1 MRRNVLA
8 TLDDN
13 QGTRRDVPAHRGK
26 DPRDL
31 RRHSFRTHGA
41 ERWEELRGGKSFAAK
56 LYAKGSDGTR
66 GFAAGRGKPLSP
78 EATPALHR
86 RAASHDFGAADHG
99 FALQPCDPPLVET
112 PVALHNHVPIF
123 GAADHESVLQS
134 TPAAPRQDH
143 ESIFDL
149 LQSPNDLTFVETPA
163 AAQHDPKPRRP
174 PAPKQNEPVPHR
186 LPPGLG
192 MTPGMRRVTPR
203 APIPVAKPAA
213 AEEKEAAEVEMEA
226 METALEAT
234 LARARQASSRA
245 RELNA
250 ALQACRH
257 EEEDGA
263 APEVAAAEPPVA
275 ALEVAVAAPATAQ
288 DQATT
293 HEEEEERGSQAAG
306 VAEEASLHASPPEA
320 CREEVREE
328 GQQEGGREPQQE
340 DQRAEPLEP
349 RATTQPVAQPLVTAH
364 AATAHVPR
372 TRAPRPTLRRRAT
385 TNVGHHLPSFLR
397 NAANARVFSKMTD
410 SALCV
415 LTLALTSW

>member
-8 TLDDN
+8 PLDDN
-13 QGTRRDVPAHRGK
+13 MGTRRYVPAHRGK
-26 DPRDL
+26 DPRGL
-31 RRHSFRTHGA
+31 RRHSQGGNRTHGPA
-41 ERWEELRGGKSFAAK
+41 RWGELRGGKSFAAK
-56 LYAKGSDGTR
+56 LYAKGPDGTR

-78 EATPALHR
+78 EATPALHG
-86 RAASHDFGAADHG
+86 RAANHDFGAADHG

-112 PVALHNHVPIF
+112 PVALHKHVPIF
-123 GAADHESVLQS
+123 GVA
-134 TPAAPRQDH
+134 DH

-149 LQSPNDLTFVETPA
+149 LQSPNDPSLVETPVAAQDEPA
-163 AAQHDPKPRRP
+163 AAQQ
-174 PAPKQNEPVPHR
+174 QNEPAPHR

-192 MTPGMRRVTPR
+192 MTPGLRRVAPR
-203 APIPVAKPAA
+203 VPLPMAEPAA
-213 AEEKEAAEVEMEA
+213 AEAKPEKAAAGAEMDA

-250 ALQACRH
+250 ALQACRY

-263 APEVAAAEPPVA
+263 APEAAAAEPPLA

-293 HEEEEERGSQAAG
+293 HEEEERGSQAAG

-320 CREEVREE
+320 RREE
-328 GQQEGGREPQQE
+328 GQQEEGQQQGE
-340 DQRAEPLEP
+340 HGPEEEGQRVEPLGP
-349 RATTQPVAQPLVTAH
+349 RATTQPLAQPLVTAH

-397 NAANARVFSKMTD
+397 NAANARFFSKMTD

>member
-8 TLDDN
+8 PLDDN
-13 QGTRRDVPAHRGK
+13 QGIRRYVPAHRGK
-26 DPRDL
+26 DPRGL
-31 RRHSFRTHGA
+31 RRHSQGGNRTHGPA
-41 ERWEELRGGKSFAAK
+41 RWEELRGGKSFAAK
-56 LYAKGSDGTR
+56 LYAKGPDGTR

-78 EATPALHR
+78 EATPALHG
-86 RAASHDFGAADHG
+86 RAANHDFGAADHE
-99 FALQPCDPPLVET
+99 FA
-112 PVALHNHVPIF
+112 
-123 GAADHESVLQS
+123 LQS

-149 LQSPNDLTFVETPA
+149 LQSPNDPSLVETPV
-163 AAQHDPKPRRP
+163 AAQHEPKPRRP
-174 PAPKQNEPVPHR
+174 PAPQQNEPAPHR

-192 MTPGMRRVTPR
+192 MTPGLRRVAPR
-203 APIPVAKPAA
+203 VPLPVAEPAA
-213 AEEKEAAEVEMEA
+213 AEAKPEKAAAGAEMDA

-250 ALQACRH
+250 ALQACRY

-263 APEVAAAEPPVA
+263 APEAAAAEPPLA

-288 DQATT
+288 DRATT
-293 HEEEEERGSQAAG
+293 HDEEEECGSQAAG
-306 VAEEASLHASPPEA
+306 VAEKSSLHASPPEA
-320 CREEVREE
+320 RREEVQQEE
-328 GQQEGGREPQQE
+328 GQQQGDHEPEEEG
-340 DQRAEPLEP
+340 QRVEPLEP

-372 TRAPRPTLRRRAT
+372 TRAPRSTLRRRAT

-397 NAANARVFSKMTD
+397 NAANARFFSKMTD

>member
-8 TLDDN
+8 PLDDN
-13 QGTRRDVPAHRGK
+13 QGTRRYVPAHRGK
-26 DPRDL
+26 DPRGL
-31 RRHSFRTHGA
+31 RRHSQGGNRTHGPA
-41 ERWEELRGGKSFAAK
+41 RWEELRGGKSFAAK
-56 LYAKGSDGTR
+56 LYAKGPDGTR

-78 EATPALHR
+78 EATPALHG
-86 RAASHDFGAADHG
+86 RAANHDFGAANHE

-112 PVALHNHVPIF
+112 PVALHNHVYVF
-123 GAADHESVLQS
+123 GAA
-134 TPAAPRQDH
+134 DH

-149 LQSPNDLTFVETPA
+149 LQSPNDPSLVETPV
-163 AAQHDPKPRRP
+163 AAQHEPKPRRP
-174 PAPKQNEPVPHR
+174 PAPQQNEPAPHR

-192 MTPGMRRVTPR
+192 MTPGLRRVAPR
-203 APIPVAKPAA
+203 VPLPVAEPAA
-213 AEEKEAAEVEMEA
+213 AEAKPEKAAAGAEMDA
-226 METALEAT
+226 VETALEAT

-250 ALQACRH
+250 ALQACRY

-263 APEVAAAEPPVA
+263 APEAASAEPPLA

-293 HEEEEERGSQAAG
+293 HDEEEERGSQAAG

-320 CREEVREE
+320 RREE
-328 GQQEGGREPQQE
+328 GQQEE
-340 DQRAEPLEP
+340 DQQQGEHEPEEEGQRVEPLEP

-397 NAANARVFSKMTD
+397 NAANARFFSKMTD